1 MDATEQVKLAL
12 SSKKIKDYIRF
23 ANVRYFDYCQITI
36 EGEHFSISLSYGCEW
51 CKQTFREYQEPVELI
66 GKEMEPWS
74 NEKLSVIENA
84 ITVLKQLQ
92 TTFPCKETG
101 VIIIEK
107 EPAEVK
113 KILGALDN
121 FIYVSL
127 SRERIEAVDVDVVM
141 EFYKKGREIAIN
153 GSEMPLDYYHR
164 NAFKFHIIYYE
175 DARWVKLGHLFSMK
189 GAWSVELGKNNFNC
203 EDMNAL
209 LKHWMTCEG
218 RREEDLFEGL
228 ISLKVNTSGYPF
240 RLLANHQNH
249 LLLYVSLETDQLTI
263 GVYYSDEPVMLAK
276 GTRMTREY
284 RILEILQRKKVL
296 EDESEIGENW
306 NKIEIRQLEEEL
318 ARNGVYYV
326 DGTPYVDDL

>member
-1 MDATEQVKLAL
+1 
-12 SSKKIKDYIRF
+12 
-23 ANVRYFDYCQITI
+23 
-36 EGEHFSISLSYGCEW
+36 
-51 CKQTFREYQEPVELI
+51 
-66 GKEMEPWS
+66 
-74 NEKLSVIENA
+74 
-84 ITVLKQLQ
+84 
-92 TTFPCKETG
+92 
-101 VIIIEK
+101 
-107 EPAEVK
+107 
-113 KILGALDN
+113 
-121 FIYVSL
+121 
-127 SRERIEAVDVDVVM
+127 
-141 EFYKKGREIAIN
+141 
-153 GSEMPLDYYHR
+153 
-164 NAFKFHIIYYE
+164 
-175 DARWVKLGHLFSMK
+175 
-189 GAWSVELGKNNFNC
+189 
-203 EDMNAL
+203 MNAL

-218 RREEDLFEGL
+218 RRVGGLRIHFSEEANFQEEDLFEGL